1 MNLTHVKIN
10 LLRILSG
17 RMKNIKIRHNIST
30 AVTMEHI
37 VSNVMPILIKMTK
50 EIETR
55 IKSLCDKEPVDYAML
70 QTVMDGHVLWVQCV
84 EQCKAVVSQAVTPPS
99 SGSKIAV
106 PPTSSKQPPKKKPS
120 SGSSSSKQQPPK
132 EKPSSSSGSS
142 KQPSKKKKQKSKYVP
157 PRVGTQ
163 FQVSTLPETGETH
176 PSPPPPEKRPQ
187 HFNPTSE
194 MRSAYE
200 AHKRKHNAHVT
211 VPKRDTKS
219 DTDKKQLEQRA
230 SKRAK
235 KIEQRVRQMSP
246 GSSGRDVFTS
256 RKQASHVTVEQAE
269 DLFQLNVNGITQAKS
284 IVPRGTRIQLA
295 PDTLDI
301 VMGRG
306 GALFVGTIA
315 TFTAWIMIQSR
326 AICWDLPRRTNI
338 SPESC
343 WPSELRPRMA
353 NGAFDNKLGIFE
365 ATLNYIAQYTRF
377 DMMDFKPGFLS
388 HCSIV
393 DLQKSGVFACG
404 LIDEMTPQKLIR
416 LIESFDREFVPGGN
430 VDELFSVWDGFK
442 IGQYDESDCHSTFS
456 GVEGARAAGSNAE
469 CWLEVNKTIPTGGT
483 AFITVSDDSQT
494 LQTFDQCYIMI
505 QGLIEGRFPRRIG
518 MKVLVWYPECGKVLL
533 KKHSPSPPKNP
544 EDACL
549 HPAFV
554 TKIGTNYIEIELDG
568 DNGKKTTEHPARIFI
583 HPEEGKYGEQT
594 KFQREVFNSLP
605 NTYLTFDHRKQTAV
619 RQNAISLLAQ
629 MGLRFFQCR
638 KRLDVILKCT
648 DKKLE
653 SRQPVIYG
661 GNNTLGW
668 MEEVD
673 YMLKCFETIIE
684 KSFMCIEFTRWHRVD
699 EQHMMST
706 SLEFECVCND
716 MKTAIEMF
724 YAHPW
729 LAERIDIH
737 GKGVERGIQ
746 SDLKFAKIL
755 LSVYRRMKDLT
766 MLISRKDI
774 PSPYSL
780 IWYRHERKGEWN
792 QLITLPMMT
801 MFKNDGI
808 VVYNIREKKK
818 DLLRGVKIT
827 DLKRMTSILFEEDRT
842 KNCWSYGTEHLLV
855 ESDEKLAPVNLN
867 HYLTDDEIETFL
879 KDGPDLQSIFQRCGF
894 KIYCTT

>member
-17 RMKNIKIRHNIST
+17 TGVPRMKNLRHNIST

-37 VSNVMPILIKMTK
+37 VSTVMPIMIKMTK

-55 IKSLCDKEPVDYAML
+55 IKSLCDKEPVDYEGL
-70 QTVMDGHVLWVQCV
+70 QTAMDRHVAWVQCV
-84 EQCKAVVSQAVTPPS
+84 EKCKAVVSQAVT
-99 SGSKIAV
+99 
-106 PPTSSKQPPKKKPS
+106 SSKQQPPKKKPS
-120 SGSSSSKQQPPK
+120 SG
-132 EKPSSSSGSS
+132 SGSS
-142 KQPSKKKKQKSKYVP
+142 KQPSKKKKQNSKCVP

-176 PSPPPPEKRPQ
+176 PSPRPPEKRPQ
-187 HFNPTSE
+187 HFEPTDE

-200 AHKRKHNAHVT
+200 ASLNSAENNGVHKRKHNVHVT
-211 VPKRDTKS
+211 VPKSDTDTKRDTVLKS
-219 DTDKKQLEQRA
+219 DTDTKQLEQRA

-235 KIEQRVRQMSP
+235 KLQQQGRQMSP
-246 GSSGRDVFTS
+246 PGSSSGRDVFTS
-256 RKQASHVTVEQAE
+256 RRQASHVTVKQVE
-269 DLFQLNVNGITQAKS
+269 DLFQRNANGITQAVNS
-284 IVPRGTRIQLA
+284 IPRGTRIQLA

-306 GALFVGTIA
+306 GTLFIGTIA
-315 TFTAWIMIQSR
+315 TFTAWIMIQLR
-326 AICWDLPRRTNI
+326 ALCWDLPRRTNI

-343 WPSELRPRMA
+343 WPSELRQRMA

-365 ATLNYIAQYTRF
+365 AVLNFIAQYTRF
-377 DMMDFKPGFLS
+377 DMGDFKPGFLS

-416 LIESFDREFVPGGN
+416 LIESFDREFVPGN
-430 VDELFSVWDGFK
+430 VDELFSLWDGFK

-505 QGLIEGRFPRRIG
+505 QGLIEGRFPRKIG

-544 EDACL
+544 EDPCL
-549 HPAFV
+549 HPAIV

-568 DNGKKTTEHPARIFI
+568 DNGKKTTEHPSRIFI

-619 RQNAISLLAQ
+619 RQNTISLLAQ
-629 MGLRFFQCR
+629 MSLRFFQCR

-653 SRQPVIYG
+653 LRQPVIYG

-668 MEEVD
+668 MEEVY

-699 EQHMMST
+699 EQHVMST

-737 GKGVERGIQ
+737 GKGVERGIR

-755 LSVYRRMKDLT
+755 LAVYRRMKDLS

-780 IWYRHERKGEWN
+780 IWYRHERKGDWD
-792 QLITLPMMT
+792 QLITLPMT

-867 HYLTDDEIETFL
+867 HYLTGDEIETFL

-894 KIYCTT
+894 QINLPL